1 MSMRFTEIGQQ
12 LRAYRLESGLRAEEI
27 AARLGVS
34 RAALYRYE
42 KGEVIKLDTIKRLAE
57 LLKMSPLSLL
67 GIGVE
72 YYNRPIGY
80 FERTRQ
86 IEESADQILQLFG
99 PLCYLTTSDAY
110 DSALGEAFDE
120 AADAAGGERMAMR
133 SMAEQVLGILAA
145 RKRMYA
151 MRRPGIIAMISL
163 PSVRRLLETGVAG
176 GIQVSDRVRRVCRDV
191 AVSEIENIANL
202 METEP
207 MGLQFGLLAGAEPS
221 AAFKILRAR
230 DRVSLSINPFRTD
243 THPSSHTGVAMIT
256 GADEAIAAHQRV
268 AEASWREAMKGQT
281 GAARLRHGVRQTT
294 RSACLSA
301 RLVRDASP
309 SASRARA
316 ARR

>member
-57 LLKMSPLSLL
+57 LLKISPLSLL

-72 YYNRPIGY
+72 YYNRPVGY
-80 FERTRQ
+80 FERVRQ
-86 IEESADQILQLFG
+86 IEETADQVRQLAG

-110 DSALGEAFDE
+110 DNALSEAFE
-120 AADAAGGERMAMR
+120 ETADQAGAERMAMR

-151 MRRPGIIAMISL
+151 MRRPSIIAMVAL
-163 PSVRRLLETGVAG
+163 PAVQRLIEVGIVG
-176 GIQVSDRVRRVCRDV
+176 GSHISDRVRRICRDV
-191 AVSEIENIANL
+191 ALAEVENIANL

-207 MGLQFGLLAGAEPS
+207 MGLQFGLLAGSPPS
-221 AAFKILRAR
+221 SSFKILRAR
-230 DRVSLSINPFRTD
+230 DRVSLAINPFRTD
-243 THPSSHTGVAMIT
+243 THPGAQTGVAMIT

-268 AEASWREAMKGQT
+268 AEASWREAVKGPA
-281 GAARLRHGVRQTT
+281 GAARLRHLLHV
-294 RSACLSA
+294 
-301 RLVRDASP
+301 ASP
-309 SASRARA
+309 VS
-316 ARR
+316 

>member
-12 LRAYRLESGLRAEEI
+12 LRAFRLESGLRAEEI

-57 LLKMSPLSLL
+57 LLKISPLSLL

-80 FERTRQ
+80 FERVRQ
-86 IEESADQILQLFG
+86 IEETADQVLQLAG

-110 DSALGEAFDE
+110 DNALAEAFE
-120 AADAAGGERMAMR
+120 ESADQAGAERMAMR

-151 MRRPGIIAMISL
+151 MRRPSIIAMVSL
-163 PSVRRLLETGVAG
+163 PAVQRLIEV
-176 GIQVSDRVRRVCRDV
+176 GIVSGSSNMSDRVRRICRNV
-191 AVSEIENIANL
+191 AAQEVANIATL

-207 MGLQFGLLAGAEPS
+207 MGLQFGLLAGSPPS
-221 AAFKILRAR
+221 SSFKIMRAR
-230 DRVSLSINPFRTD
+230 DRVSLGINPFRTD
-243 THPSSHTGVAMIT
+243 THPGVQTGVAMIT

-268 AEASWREAMKGQT
+268 AEASWREAIKGPS
-281 GAARLRHGVRQTT
+281 GAARLRQMLNAT
-294 RSACLSA
+294 SA
-301 RLVRDASP
+301 
-309 SASRARA
+309 A
-316 ARR
+316 A